1 MHRLGKLMKE
11 LRELKVRVDALRALG
26 EEALASE
33 RAAVSASNEY
43 GALKSH
49 LERRLK
55 EVARLSSA
63 GARPFRAFLL
73 LGALRHGYLAMKAS
87 KRTSPRNNNWQRAV
101 RSLQSEVD
109 GHVSLLRFKAVDE
122 TQFFNDGKRP

>member
-1 MHRLGKLMKE
+1 MKE
-11 LRELKVRVDALRALG
+11 LRQLKVRVDALRALG
-26 EEALASE
+26 EEALTSE
-33 RAAVSASNEY
+33 KAAVTATDEY

-49 LERRLK
+49 LEQRLK

-63 GARPFRAFLL
+63 GVRPFRAFLL

-87 KRTSPRNNNWQRAV
+87 KRTSPRNSTWQRAV

-122 TQFFNDGKRP
+122 SHLFDDGDRP